1 MRETWTWRCAVQ
13 LIIPCPASTMEASKS
28 CAQRMDTVFK
38 DWYEVFASSSLYQLH
53 PDWEM
58 HVMKLHEYWPQLLQ
72 LIDRE
77 QLRTCFFDEIAD
89 INEIAKRHP
98 SVESHLPLD
107 YNFEEAFEKVSNE
120 WKTELMIVVA
130 DKILKWFDDDAEK
143 AVVTVV
149 NGRIQV
155 SQSPLYS
162 KFCRD

>member
-1 MRETWTWRCAVQ
+1 
-13 LIIPCPASTMEASKS
+13 
-28 CAQRMDTVFK
+28 
-38 DWYEVFASSSLYQLH
+38 
-53 PDWEM
+53 
-58 HVMKLHEYWPQLLQ
+58 MKLHEYWPQLLQ

-89 INEIAKRHP
+89 INEIAKHHP

-120 WKTELMIVVA
+120 WKTELITVA

-162 KFCRD
+162 KFCRDKVYK

>member
-1 MRETWTWRCAVQ
+1 MEVCSAVH
-13 LIIPCPASTMEASKS
+13 LIIPCPASNMEASN
-28 CAQRMDTVFK
+28 RMDTVFK
-38 DWYEVFASSSLYQLH
+38 DWYEVFASSSLCHLH

-120 WKTELMIVVA
+120 WKTELMIAVA
-130 DKILKWFDDDAEK
+130 DKILKWFDDAEK

-155 SQSPLYS
+155 SQCPLYS
-162 KFCRD
+162 KFCRDVMTESL

>member
-1 MRETWTWRCAVQ
+1 
-13 LIIPCPASTMEASKS
+13 MEASKN

-120 WKTELMIVVA
+120 WKTELMITVA